1 MATKIRLQRRG
12 RKRNAIYHIVAIDSR
27 AKRDGRC
34 IERLGQYNPN
44 IHPAAVELDFER
56 ALHWI
61 KVGAEMSDTAK
72 TILSKQ
78 GVLLKNHLD
87 GGVVKGALKQDAADK
102 KFADWISNKE
112 TGEEKEAKAIADKQD
127 VEAKKLF
134 ESETKIKEER
144 AAVILAKNSALAE
157 ETAAAEVEANAE
169 AVVEEVAPVAEE
181 AKAEETPVKEEVKE
195 EVAEVKAEEVVAEE
209 KSEVKVEAISEEK
222 KEEEKKEEKSAE

>member
-27 AKRDGRC
+27 SKRDGRC

-72 TILSKQ
+72 TILSKE

-87 GGVVKGALKQDAADK
+87 GGVKKGAFKQDAADK
-102 KFADWISNKE
+102 KFAAWISDKE
-112 TGEEKEAKAIADKQD
+112 TGEEKAAKAVADKQD
-127 VEAKKLF
+127 AEDKKQF

-144 AAVILAKNSALAE
+144 AAAILAKNSALAE
-157 ETAAAEVEANAE
+157 ETV
-169 AVVEEVAPVAEE
+169 
-181 AKAEETPVKEEVKE
+181 KAEETADDTPVAEATEEVEATEAIVEEVVAEEVVVEAKKKAKVEEVKE
-195 EVAEVKAEEVVAEE
+195 EVKAEA
-209 KSEVKVEAISEEK
+209 
-222 KEEEKKEEKSAE
+222 KEEVEQKKEEKPAAE